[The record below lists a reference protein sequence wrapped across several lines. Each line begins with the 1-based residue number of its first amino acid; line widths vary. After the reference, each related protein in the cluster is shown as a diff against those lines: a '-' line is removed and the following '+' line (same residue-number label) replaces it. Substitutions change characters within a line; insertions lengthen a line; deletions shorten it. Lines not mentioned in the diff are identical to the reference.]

1 MRRKPTGRAR
11 RPPFSDLDCRRLHPS
26 GGRASF
32 ALVRFDI
39 DRVYKWVS
47 DLATSDRRDYPRP
60 RLLALELVFDKDEIC
75 GAALTPIA
83 AANDCAMAE

>member
-1 MRRKPTGRAR
+1 
-11 RPPFSDLDCRRLHPS
+11 
-26 GGRASF
+26 
-32 ALVRFDI
+32 
-39 DRVYKWVS
+39 VYKWVS